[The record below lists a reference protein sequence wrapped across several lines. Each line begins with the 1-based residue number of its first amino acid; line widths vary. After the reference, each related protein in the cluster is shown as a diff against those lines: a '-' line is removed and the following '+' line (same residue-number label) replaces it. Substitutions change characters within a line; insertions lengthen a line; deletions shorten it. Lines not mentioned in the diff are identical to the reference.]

1 MAQLSIRSKRE
12 LNDQVDYAA
21 CAKKGC
27 LTWQEFLDYFFL
39 RNATYEDRIDGN
51 DWWNKLDQNGKPI
64 VEKSPRDQT
73 ESVNLDDESLDG
85 SKEHTHSRYAKMS
98 RGARLLQEFK
108 PVTMTPALEYL
119 MKTRK
124 DKVNFDVDEDFKNMQ
139 QDTQATSG
147 NMDMMKTSLSKK
159 KGTGFSAAADVD

>member
-1 MAQLSIRSKRE
+1 M
-12 LNDQVDYAA
+12 
-21 CAKKGC
+21 
-27 LTWQEFLDYFFL
+27 DYFFL

-159 KGTGFSAAADVD
+159 KGTGFSAALVD